1 MAVTIKDVGK
11 VANVS
16 PSTVSRVLANHPKIS
31 EATKRKVREAMEKLG
46 YHPNL
51 QARSL
56 VVQSTNTIGIV
67 MPNSAELALE
77 NPFFPEVLRGISLK
91 ARENHYGIYLTTG
104 ASSEEMYEEVVQM
117 VQGKRIDG
125 IILLYSKKNDPI
137 MDYLLKEQFPFTVIG
152 RPFINGERITYV
164 DNDNVFITKQI
175 TDYLVSLGHEHIA
188 FVGANMEMVYTIDR
202 LAGLQQSL
210 EQAEISFD
218 ESLIVHDNQLNN
230 RLKEQF
236 HELLKG
242 EYPPTAIVAAD
253 DFAAIELISYAEE
266 LGIAVPEDISIV
278 GFNNIMVGKYT
289 KPSLTTVDINIYQ
302 LGVEA
307 AKCLFELLKEEDF
320 LPRRITVPA
329 KIIERKSCC
338 KKILHKKTIIS

>member
-1 MAVTIKDVGK
+1 MVAVTIKDVGK

-56 VVQSTNTIGIV
+56 VVKSTNTIGIV

-91 ARENHYGIYLTTG
+91 ARESHYGIYLTTG
-104 ASSEEMYEEVVQM
+104 ASTDEIYQEVVQM
-117 VQGKRIDG
+117 VQGKRVDG
-125 IILLYSKKNDPI
+125 IILLYSKTNDYI

-152 RPFINGERITYV
+152 RPFINAERITYV
-164 DNDNVFITKQI
+164 DNDNIYITKQI
-175 TDYLVSLGHEHIA
+175 TDYLLGLGHTRIA

-202 LAGLQQSL
+202 LQGLQQSL
-210 EQAEISFD
+210 EQAEVSFD
-218 ESLIVHDNQLNN
+218 ERFVVYDTQLKNGM
-230 RLKEQF
+230 KEQF
-236 HELLKG
+236 SKLLQDPH
-242 EYPPTAIVAAD
+242 PPTAIVAAD
-253 DFAAIELISYAEE
+253 DFVAIELISYAED
-266 LGIAVPEDISIV
+266 LKIAVPEDISIV
-278 GFNNIMVGKYT
+278 GFNNIIIGKYI

-307 AKCLFELLKEEDF
+307 AKYLLQLLKEDDF
-320 LPRRITVPA
+320 VPRRITVPA
-329 KIIERKSCC
+329 KIVERKSCC
-338 KKILHKKTIIS
+338 RKTM